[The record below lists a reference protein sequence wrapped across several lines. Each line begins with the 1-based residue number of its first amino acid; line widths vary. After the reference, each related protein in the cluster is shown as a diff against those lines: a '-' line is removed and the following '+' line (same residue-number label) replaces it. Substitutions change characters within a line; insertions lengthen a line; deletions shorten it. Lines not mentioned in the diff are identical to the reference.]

1 MNKKYIL
8 VCDDDPEILDMIT
21 QALQL
26 NTQYKIISLGTG
38 MEVLNYLEKKKSL
51 PDLMVLDLWL
61 PDIDSDELIPII
73 RSDEDTAHIPI
84 ILISAIVNVE
94 ILARGLGTE
103 GHISKPFLI
112 EELEYKVATLL
123 PKT

>member
-26 NTQYKIISLGTG
+26 NTQYKIISLSTG
-38 MEVLNYLEKKKSL
+38 MEVLNYLKKKKNL

-61 PDIDSDELIPII
+61 PDIDSDEVIPII
-73 RSDEDTAHIPI
+73 RNDESTKHIPI

-94 ILARGLGTE
+94 ILAKGLGTE
-103 GHISKPFLI
+103 GYISKPFLI
-112 EELEYKVATLL
+112 EELEYKVAQLL
-123 PKT
+123 PQN